1 MDLAHPITMWSNWEY
16 SWIGHTVPEGSSK
29 EKECSI
35 IFLTSSPSCFLD
47 DLECSFWRNNLQY
60 LDLCFSGLSSFSH
73 LAPWNS
79 NLHPLHLVTL
89 NMGWG
94 TTSQS
99 VTLNSVSS
107 SLAFLFSARI
117 WSHCHHPGMCRCFL
131 YMHISSISEAQYH
144 RNYMNLIP
152 RWPGFLALAGGA
164 NIYSQIGQNSDGKVM
179 TDQRCSS
186 ITRQYMSNTGFFF
199 ESVTIKN
206 RAFFRWLRCVP
217 WILSILLEMQFL
229 RYISSLQLYYTIEAS
244 TIDRQIST
252 DCACRENA
260 RKEFWLSIEG
270 WRTLRWKEYVQM
282 QIKLKLMVLYYQRVG
297 NITPWVILCSNS
309 FRVWWYLCQPTQ
321 RSQAPIVTIQRYLSY
336 VHRNCKRGDF
346 VLCRDAPKLHCGV
359 TSFKLYEWLVVGGP
373 EEEEEY
379 P

>member
-1 MDLAHPITMWSNWEY
+1 VSLEVENLKMKTSSTVFGNGENKSRDCKDTGAGSGACASSECNYKFATMCRATSATVLLCTHGSGIPYNHVIQLRVLMD
-16 SWIGHTVPEGSSK
+16 HTVPEGSSK

-99 VTLNSVSS
+99 ITLNSVSS
-107 SLAFLFSARI
+107 SLCWSSLAFLFSSRI
-117 WSHCHHPGMCRCFL
+117 WSHYHCPGMCRCFL
-131 YMHISSISEAQYH
+131 YISEAQYH

-164 NIYSQIGQNSDGKVM
+164 NIYSQRGQKSDGKVM

-186 ITRQYMSNTGFFF
+186 ITRQYMSNTGFCFD
-199 ESVTIKN
+199 SVTIKN

-217 WILSILLEMQFL
+217 WTLSILLEMQFL

-244 TIDRQIST
+244 TIDRQVST
-252 DCACRENA
+252 DCACCENA

-270 WRTLRWKEYVQM
+270 WRTLRWK
-282 QIKLKLMVLYYQRVG
+282 
-297 NITPWVILCSNS
+297 
-309 FRVWWYLCQPTQ
+309 
-321 RSQAPIVTIQRYLSY
+321 
-336 VHRNCKRGDF
+336 
-346 VLCRDAPKLHCGV
+346 
-359 TSFKLYEWLVVGGP
+359 
-373 EEEEEY
+373 
-379 P
+379 